1 MTISMHPPADHRCQI
16 YGNNSVRC
24 VNHGTHWVK
33 WGGGCRLPHTF
44 GHDPACEMDFYSWEC
59 DGPHLHGEA
68 DSRSLPV
75 KQEAA

>member
-1 MTISMHPPADHRCQI
+1 MHPPADHRCQI

-24 VNHGTHWVK
+24 VNHGTHWVS
-33 WGGGCRLPHTF
+33 WGRCEHTDDNHGF
-44 GHDPACEMDFYSWEC
+44 DGRATCVSDFHSWEC

-68 DSRSLPV
+68 DTTSLPV